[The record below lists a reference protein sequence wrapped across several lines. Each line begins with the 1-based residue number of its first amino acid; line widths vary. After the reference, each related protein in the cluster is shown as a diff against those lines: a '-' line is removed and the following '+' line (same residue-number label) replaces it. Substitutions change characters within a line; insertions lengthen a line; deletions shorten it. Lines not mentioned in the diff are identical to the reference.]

1 MAEEIGRELQ
11 KYYGVNSE
19 RFTEL
24 RNQLFIL
31 SGSLS
36 LIHYWVTKYDKHGL

>member
-11 KYYGVNSE
+11 KYYGDNSE
-19 RFTEL
+19 CLTEL

-31 SGSLS
+31 SASLS
-36 LIHYWVTKYDKHGL
+36 LMHYWVTKYDN